1 MSRRD
6 TGFSPATT
14 AAIIERDR
22 GRCAR
27 CGVPVAHLERGLAW
41 SIHHRAPRKMGGRR
55 DEWIGQAANGVIL
68 CGSGVTGC
76 HGWVERNRSEARD
89 TGWLIPMG
97 VQRPDTTAIQ
107 HAVHGYVHLT
117 DDGGWEKA

>member
-1 MSRRD
+1 
-6 TGFSPATT
+6 
-14 AAIIERDR
+14 
-22 GRCAR
+22 
-27 CGVPVAHLERGLAW
+27 
-41 SIHHRAPRKMGGRR
+41 MGGRR
-55 DEWIGQAANGVIL
+55 HEWISGAANGVTL
-68 CGSGVTGC
+68 CGSATTPGSC
-76 HGWVERNRSEARD
+76 HLWVESSRSEARD